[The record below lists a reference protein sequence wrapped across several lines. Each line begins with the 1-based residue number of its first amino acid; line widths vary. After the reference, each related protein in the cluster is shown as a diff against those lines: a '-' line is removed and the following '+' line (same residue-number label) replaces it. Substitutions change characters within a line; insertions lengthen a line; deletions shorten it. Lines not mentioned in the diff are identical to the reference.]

1 MGIDR
6 DQLDSVRSVYRYWG
20 VHPGLYAAQDWVTF
34 LGRPDRVRAAAVAA
48 MGARPGDRVLE
59 IGCGTGRN
67 FRYVQDVIGHSG
79 TLVGV
84 DASPDMLAA
93 ARELSARRGWRNV
106 SVIEGDASE
115 LRVAG
120 FDRVLAVL
128 ALSAFPEPSLALAR
142 CHEAL
147 RPGGTLAVCDAR
159 GFAGRLSALNRLVVP
174 VYRRWAAWNPDRGIP
189 AGIADVFG
197 NVSTQSLNGGT
208 FFIATAVKTE
218 GS

>member
-67 FRYVQDVIGHSG
+67 FRYVQDVIGPSG
-79 TLVGV
+79 TLAGI
-84 DASPDMLAA
+84 DASSDMLTS
-93 ARELSARRGWRNV
+93 ARRLSARRGWRNV
-106 SVIEGDASE
+106 SLVAGDASDLEPE
-115 LRVAG
+115 LAG
-120 FDRVLAVL
+120 FDHVLAVL
-128 ALSAFPEPSLALAR
+128 ALSAFPDVAEALAR

-159 GFAGRLSALNRLVVP
+159 GFFGKSRALNKLVVP

-208 FFIATAVKTE
+208 FFIATAVKTD
-218 GS
+218 